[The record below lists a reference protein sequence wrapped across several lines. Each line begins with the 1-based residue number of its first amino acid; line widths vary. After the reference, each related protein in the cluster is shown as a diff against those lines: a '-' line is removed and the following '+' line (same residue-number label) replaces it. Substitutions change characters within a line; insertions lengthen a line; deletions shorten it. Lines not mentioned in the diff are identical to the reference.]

1 MQRDHLDLNE
11 VPHFML
17 SLFILLLL
25 CDFLM
30 EKLSKETFRREGVLL
45 LSLLL
50 LPTSCEPDPHIIDFV
65 NAHRTLT
72 H

>member
-30 EKLSKETFRREGVLL
+30 EKLSRETFRREGGTSTFIAAANLL
-45 LSLLL
+45 
-50 LPTSCEPDPHIIDFV
+50 
-65 NAHRTLT
+65 
-72 H
+72 